1 MYRSDSYDKKLS
13 QKLKIKKFAQ
23 AYFLALIQGDDGLE
37 IEDALKITI
46 QRMGVTDFANLIGLP
61 KSNVAEFLSGKRRLK
76 MDSLDKY
83 LKPFN
88 LKTEL
93 VLKKVA

>member
-1 MYRSDSYDKKLS
+1 MYRSDSFDKKLS

-23 AYFLALIQGDDGLE
+23 AYLLELIEGDGGLK

-76 MDSLDKY
+76 MESLDKY
-83 LKPFN
+83 LKPFS
-88 LKTEL
+88 LRTEL
-93 VLKKVA
+93 ILKKVA